1 MKKILITGG
10 NGYIAK
16 NIKEKFGEKYDLTVI
31 GRRELDLTNPFFM
44 AKWFERKHF
53 DVVIHTAAVGGSRLK
68 PETQS
73 TLDQN
78 LSMYYNLQWNHY
90 HYDKFISFGSG
101 AEIFQQNTLYGL
113 SKKIIANSI
122 QENDKFHNIRIF
134 GVFDHNELETRFI
147 KSSIIKYLKKEPIL
161 IHNDKI
167 MDFFYMEDLVNLVE
181 YFVLNDAPKEINC
194 SYQKK
199 YTLKNIADMINK
211 LSDYKVEVQIE
222 NKEKF
227 DFYCANQFQIP
238 IDLVGLE
245 NGIKKTYEKLKNSY

>member
-1 MKKILITGG
+1 
-10 NGYIAK
+10 
-16 NIKEKFGEKYDLTVI
+16 
-31 GRRELDLTNPFFM
+31 
-44 AKWFERKHF
+44 
-53 DVVIHTAAVGGSRLK
+53 
-68 PETQS
+68 
-73 TLDQN
+73 
-78 LSMYYNLQWNHY
+78 
-90 HYDKFISFGSG
+90 
-101 AEIFQQNTLYGL
+101 
-113 SKKIIANSI
+113 
-122 QENDKFHNIRIF
+122 
-134 GVFDHNELETRFI
+134 
-147 KSSIIKYLKKEPIL
+147 
-161 IHNDKI
+161 